1 MTPVKLISQEQY
13 VMALNVVGE
22 ELWRYNV
29 GVQLKEEYSLNT
41 ISIYKR
47 YVLVIWTETAS

>member
-1 MTPVKLISQEQY
+1 VKLISQEQY